1 MKLLLSLSLVFSIG
15 FAAQAQFFKKD
26 KKEDEKK
33 VFKLNNE
40 VDSLSYALGVSVAD
54 EVKSQNV
61 DSISVEAFVK
71 AINASLKGDK
81 QLMNTN
87 DARLYY
93 SNYIRGK
100 QEKKAELAKEAG
112 VEFLEANKSK
122 DGVTTL
128 PSGLQYKV
136 LKKGGSGEKP
146 KASDRVKVHYHGT
159 LIDGTVFD
167 SSVERGRPATFP
179 VNAVIKGWVEALQ
192 LMEVGD
198 KWVLYI
204 PQELAY
210 GGRAAGQIPPYSTLI
225 FEVELLEI
233 VK

>member
-1 MKLLLSLSLVFSIG
+1 MKLVLSIVCILSIG
-15 FAAQAQFFKKD
+15 FSANAQFFKKD
-26 KKEDEKK
+26 KEEDQKK
-33 VFKLNNE
+33 VFKLNND
-40 VDSLSYALGVSVAD
+40 VDSLSYALGISVAD

-61 DSISVEAFVK
+61 DSISVEAFLK
-71 AINASLKGDK
+71 AIKSSLKGDK

-93 SNYIRGK
+93 SNYIREK
-100 QEKKAELAKEAG
+100 QEEKAELAKVAG
-112 VEFLEANKSK
+112 VKFLEENKTK
-122 DGVTTL
+122 EGVTTL
-128 PSGLQYKV
+128 PSGLQYKI
-136 LKKGGSGEKP
+136 LKKSNSGEKP
-146 KASDRVKVHYHGT
+146 VASDRVKVHYHGT

-198 KWVLYI
+198 KWMLYI
-204 PQELAY
+204 PQDLAY